1 MAQPVRMSRTQSGIA
16 VPPPE
21 CGEHTDE
28 VLREY
33 GYDPDQIARFHEDGV
48 V

>member
-1 MAQPVRMSRTQSGIA
+1 M
-16 VPPPE
+16 PPPE

-28 VLREY
+28 ILGEFGY
-33 GYDPDQIARFHEDGV
+33 GVDEIAGFHRDGV